1 MSEDVEQAQDRKNN
15 CQSYN
20 YFISSKILVPAVFH
34 HPTNKQHYYYPSSVM
49 ESVSTF
55 FEKNSTNI
63 LRFRTILYICNPNR
77 EQRERKQKVLN

>member
-20 YFISSKILVPAVFH
+20 YFISSVTRIPAVFH
-34 HPTNKQHYYYPSSVM
+34 HPTNNRHYYYPFSVM
-49 ESVSTF
+49 KSVSIF

-77 EQRERKQKVLN
+77 KQREREQKVLN

>member
-15 CQSYN
+15 CQLYN
-20 YFISSKILVPAVFH
+20 YFISSKIRVHAIFH
-34 HPTNKQHYYYPSSVM
+34 HPTNNQHYYFPFSV
-49 ESVSTF
+49 VKGGSTF

-77 EQRERKQKVLN
+77 KQREREQKVLN

>member
-1 MSEDVEQAQDRKNN
+1 MSEDAEQAQDRKNK

-20 YFISSKILVPAVFH
+20 YFLPSVDRVPATFH
-34 HPTNKQHYYYPSSVM
+34 HFRDDQPYYYPFSVLK
-49 ESVSTF
+49 SASFF

-77 EQRERKQKVLN
+77 KQREREQKSS